1 MQALSVDDY
10 ARLQQLVRRYQ
21 HRFATDIYRS
31 PRRNPQLTVDLL
43 CFQPFAG
50 ELCGALLTP
59 VSLSLALV
67 SPTPGGF
74 AAEAPPRRVT
84 LPGGSYPFEPVD
96 LGEGEGLWCC
106 ELLDDLRDLG
116 SLAEANRMAQHLL
129 ARVMT
134 PAKSTE

>member
-1 MQALSVDDY
+1 MQALSADDY
-10 ARLQQLVRRYQ
+10 ARLQQLAQRYSQ
-21 HRFATDIYRS
+21 RFAAEIHRS
-31 PRRNPQLTVDLL
+31 PHYNDRLRVDLL

-59 VSLSLALV
+59 VSLSLVLV

-74 AAEAPPRRVT
+74 DAEAPPRRVD
-84 LPGGSYPFEPVD
+84 LPGGGYPFEPVD

-106 ELLDDLRDLG
+106 ELLDDLSDLD
-116 SLAEANRMAQHLL
+116 SSAEASRLAQHLL

-134 PAKSTE
+134 PAE